1 MLVSQDRLGVVVCF
15 EGRYEEIVMRKS
27 DSVEELKRA
36 TIRRFRIPPDI
47 PPAGEGENPSRQV
60 LALTFLGGELQ
71 DRTLLADLAV
81 PHHAA
86 IKAFLK
92 EVRSSLCLPK
102 AQSVLLRPTHIFYSR
117 GHRVISDC

>member
-1 MLVSQDRLGVVVCF
+1 MVVCF
-15 EGRYEEIVMRKS
+15 EGRYEKIVMRKS
-27 DSVEELKRA
+27 DSVLELKRA

-60 LALTFLGGELQ
+60 LALSFLGGELQ

-86 IKAFLK
+86 IKAHLK
-92 EVRSSLCLPK
+92 EVST
-102 AQSVLLRPTHIFYSR
+102 AIGGTGI
-117 GHRVISDC
+117 D